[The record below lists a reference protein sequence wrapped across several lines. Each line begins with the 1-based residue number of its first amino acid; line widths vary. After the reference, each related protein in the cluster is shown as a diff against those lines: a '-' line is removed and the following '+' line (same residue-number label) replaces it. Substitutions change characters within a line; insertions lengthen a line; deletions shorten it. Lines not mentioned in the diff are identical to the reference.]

1 MRLNV
6 ALNEAIDLIKV
17 RVHQPVSLQIVSDD
31 TIKVGYE
38 VSVKIPLIGN
48 KSKTINI
55 DFTIDKVDDST
66 VYIHYSTG
74 ILGGDSVI
82 NVLLSF
88 LPAVKDSK
96 VVDRYDDG
104 NIVVHLKKINQL
116 RDMLEK
122 IKINSISFGND
133 VIIIDFIPLV

>member
-88 LPAVKDSK
+88 LPAVKDFK

-122 IKINSISFGND
+122 IKINSISFGQDNI
-133 VIIIDFIPLV
+133 VIDFVPLV

>member
-17 RVHQPVSLQIVSDD
+17 RVHQPVSLQIVRDD

-104 NIVVHLKKINQL
+104 HIAVHLMEINQL

-122 IKINSISFGND
+122 IKINSISFGQDNI
-133 VIIIDFIPLV
+133 VIDFVPLV

>member
-1 MRLNV
+1 M
-6 ALNEAIDLIKV
+6 
-17 RVHQPVSLQIVSDD
+17 VS
-31 TIKVGYE
+31 T
-38 VSVKIPLIGN
+38 N
-48 KSKTINI
+48 W
-55 DFTIDKVDDST
+55 KVDDST

-104 NIVVHLKKINQL
+104 HIAVHLMEINQL